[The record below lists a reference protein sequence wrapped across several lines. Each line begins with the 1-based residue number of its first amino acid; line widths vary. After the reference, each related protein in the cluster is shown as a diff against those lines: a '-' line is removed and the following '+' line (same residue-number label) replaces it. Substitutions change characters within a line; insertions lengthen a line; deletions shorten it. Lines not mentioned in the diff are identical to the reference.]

1 MGFLNKLFKSKD
13 DGIRIGSPVDGFSV
27 PLSEVPDP
35 TFAEGILGK
44 GIAIRPSGCQVKSP
58 CDGTVDLMFDTGHAV
73 NLKSDDGVELL
84 IHIGVDTVS
93 LKGEGFK
100 TFKKSD
106 EIVKKGDLLIEF
118 DPELLKSK
126 GFELII
132 PMIVCN
138 TDEYAEV
145 TGLAGKDISSGDDV
159 IVITKE

>member
-1 MGFLNKLFKSKD
+1 MGLFNKLFKAKD
-13 DGIRIGSPVDGFSV
+13 DGIAIASPADGRTV

-73 NLKSDDGVELL
+73 NLRSADGVEIL

-93 LKGEGFK
+93 LKGEGFR
-100 TFKKSD
+100 TFRKSD
-106 EIVKKGDLLIEF
+106 ESVRKGDLLIEF
-118 DPELLKSK
+118 DAELLKSK

-132 PMIVCN
+132 PMIICN

-145 TGLAGKDISSGDDV
+145 EGLAGRDVKAGDDV
-159 IVITKE
+159 ITITKE